1 MRPYQHIDKNTL
13 QSMIEAT
20 RKALRHAEQLKL
32 TSEEQGDLNR
42 MLNLLLDEMMKR

>member
-1 MRPYQHIDKNTL
+1 MRPYKDIETKTL
-13 QSMIEAT
+13 QGMIEAT

-42 MLNLLLDEMMKR
+42 MLNLLLEEMATR